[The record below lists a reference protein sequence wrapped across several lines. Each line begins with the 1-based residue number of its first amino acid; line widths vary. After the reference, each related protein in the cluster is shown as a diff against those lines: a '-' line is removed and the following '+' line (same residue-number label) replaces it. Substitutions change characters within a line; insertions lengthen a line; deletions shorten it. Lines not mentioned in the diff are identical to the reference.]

1 MMADILSAEGDTHE
15 GEPLIH
21 KVMAGGRR
29 LGPQPSLHDI
39 RAHARQELERL
50 PPELRGLS
58 PLVPY
63 PVEVSG
69 SLEELAAVADRRMG
83 LPEVQS

>member
-1 MMADILSAEGDTHE
+1 MMMDILSTEGDIHE

-21 KVMAGGRR
+21 KVMVGGRR
-29 LGPQPSLHDI
+29 LGPQPTLHDI
-39 RAHARQELERL
+39 RAHARHELERL
-50 PPELRGLS
+50 PAELRAFS
-58 PLVPY
+58 PLMTY

-69 SLEELAAVADRRMG
+69 SLEELAVVADRRMG